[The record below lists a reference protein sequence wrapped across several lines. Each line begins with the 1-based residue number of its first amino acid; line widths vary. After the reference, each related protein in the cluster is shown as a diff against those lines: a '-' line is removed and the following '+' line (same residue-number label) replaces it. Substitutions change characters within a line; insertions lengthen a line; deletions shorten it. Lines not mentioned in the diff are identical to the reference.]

1 MWDDVLHNQCVQGMD
16 VDHHTVQVEED
27 QVMVVDVDHH
37 TVVDVTETVR
47 QEINTRR
54 GEVFVQ
60 RMVDKVVTVEKNG
73 SLTLKEKD

>member
-1 MWDDVLHNQCVQGMD
+1 MSDDVLHSQCVQDMD

-27 QVMVVDVDHH
+27 QV

>member
-1 MWDDVLHNQCVQGMD
+1 MSDDVLHSQCVQDMD

-27 QVMVVDVDHH
+27 QV
-37 TVVDVTETVR
+37 TVVDVTETVQ

-54 GEVFVQ
+54 GEVFV
-60 RMVDKVVTVEKNG
+60 RHMVDKVVTVEKNG